1 MAIDF
6 QIKDLET
13 RVKSILDDSKKLI
26 QQAENGKTWEEVFTP
41 LDTMDEI
48 LGRET
53 ALQSHLNSVC
63 FSDEFNAEYE
73 KTLPLL
79 SNFYSELGSNENLY
93 SAFNNI
99 DKSALNE
106 QQNYILK
113 NVLRDFKLS
122 GIGLSA
128 DKKAKY
134 SELSSKLSLLSN
146 EFAKNSLQATN
157 AYTKKVDKKRL
168 KRAR

>member
-1 MAIDF
+1 MSIDF

-13 RVKSILDDSKKLI
+13 RVKSILDNSKKLI
-26 QQAENGKTWEEVFTP
+26 QQAENGKTWEEIFTP
-41 LDTMDEI
+41 LDTMDEV

-93 SAFNNI
+93 SVFNNI
-99 DKSALNE
+99 DKNSLNE

-128 DKKAKY
+128 EKKI
-134 SELSSKLSLLSN
+134 
-146 EFAKNSLQATN
+146 QIQ
-157 AYTKKVDKKRL
+157 RII
-168 KRAR
+168 